1 MFDFRYHA
9 VSLVAVL
16 VALVV
21 GLLLGVAI
29 GDAGLVS
36 SAEKSVRN
44 SLRGDIEKAND
55 RAAAT
60 QKQLDAER
68 RYSAAAYP
76 LLVAGRLDGRKI
88 GLIFLGAPSESIA
101 ADVRAALVGTSGR
114 LVGILAVREPP
125 DLRALSDAAGPS
137 RYSAIA
143 QDPTLLGPF
152 GRRIG
157 IQLVQGGALLH
168 SEADALFATRSGS
181 LGPFD
186 AVVVYRNP
194 PDLKGD
200 AAQQT
205 NDLENGLMRGITDNP
220 VAAVGVQQTTTDPS
234 QVSWYRDHDLSSVDN
249 IDQRAGHAALVFALS
264 GATGSFGSGPQAES
278 LLPGPESVTPV
289 GATVGG

>member
-36 SAEKSVRN
+36 SAEKSVRK
-44 SLRGDIEKAND
+44 SLRTDIEQAND
-55 RAAAT
+55 RTAAT
-60 QKQLDAER
+60 KKQLDAEQ
-68 RYSAAAYP
+68 RYSRAAYP
-76 LLVAGRLDGRKI
+76 LLVAGRLDGEKI
-88 GLIFLGAPSESIA
+88 GLLFLGGASESIA
-101 ADVRAALVGTSGR
+101 DDVRAALAGTNGR

-125 DLRALSDAAGPS
+125 DLQALSDAAGPS
-137 RYSAIA
+137 RYSVLA
-143 QDPTLLGPF
+143 QDPTLLEPF

-157 IQLVQGGALLH
+157 IQLVQGGALLR

-194 PDLKGD
+194 PKLEGD
-200 AAQQT
+200 AKKQT
-205 NDLENGLMRGITDNP
+205 SDLEDGLMRGLTDNP
-220 VAAVGVQQTTTDPS
+220 VAVVGVQQTTTDPS
-234 QVSWYRDHDLSSVDN
+234 QVTWYRDRGLSSVDN
-249 IDQRAGHAALVFALS
+249 IDQRAGRAALVFALS
-264 GATGSFGSGPQAES
+264 GAKGSFGIGDEAEA
-278 LLPGPESVTPV
+278 LLPGPESVGV
-289 GATVGG
+289 GAVSG

>member
-9 VSLVAVL
+9 ISLVAVL

-36 SAEKSVRN
+36 SAEKSVRE
-44 SLRGDIEKAND
+44 SLRDDIKKAND
-55 RAAAT
+55 RAATT
-60 QKQLDAER
+60 QKQLDAEQ

-76 LLVAGRLDGRKI
+76 LLVAGRLDGLKI
-88 GLIFLGAPSESIA
+88 GLVFLGAPSESVA
-101 ADVRAALVGTSGR
+101 ADVRAALVGTNGR

-143 QDPTLLGPF
+143 DDPTLLEPF

-157 IQLVQGGALLH
+157 IQLVQGGALLR
-168 SEADALFATRSGS
+168 SEADALFATRSGT

-186 AVVVYRNP
+186 AIVVYRKA
-194 PDLKGD
+194 PDLKGE
-200 AAQQT
+200 AKQQT
-205 NDLENGLMRGITDNP
+205 SDLENGLMRGVTDNP
-220 VAAVGVQQTTTDPS
+220 VAAVGVEQTTTDPS
-234 QVSWYRDHDLSSVDN
+234 QVTWYRDRNLSSVDN
-249 IDQRAGHAALVFALS
+249 IDQRAGRAALVFALS
-264 GATGSFGSGPQAES
+264 GATGSFGVGPQAES
-278 LLPGPESVTPV
+278 LLPGPESVTP
-289 GATVGG
+289 AAAAAGG